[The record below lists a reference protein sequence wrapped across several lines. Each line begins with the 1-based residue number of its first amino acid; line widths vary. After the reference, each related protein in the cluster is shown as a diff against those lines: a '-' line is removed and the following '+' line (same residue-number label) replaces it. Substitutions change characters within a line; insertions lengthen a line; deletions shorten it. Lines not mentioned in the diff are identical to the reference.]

1 MAVQVLIC
9 DDSAMARKQLARSL
23 PDDWDA
29 EVHFA
34 VDGHDALAQLEKRRF
49 DLMFLDLNMPN
60 LDGYGVLAELKG
72 CPDAPRV
79 LVVSADIQPLAYQ
92 KVMDLG
98 ALHFLRKPIAP
109 DALIEQLHQ
118 FDLYRS
124 GALQKHGHS
133 AVAMDDA
140 LREICNIA
148 MGRAADNMAKV
159 LGAFI
164 ELPVPKLRRLKSSEM
179 EMLLAESFQ
188 DDTLKVISQGFIGS
202 GIAGEAL
209 LLFEQSCYESMGRL
223 MGMAEVDSDAARLE
237 VQMDTANLLFAS
249 FLNGLS
255 EQLHIPFCQSH
266 PVVLS
271 AVPTCQLRGDT
282 LAVEISYRLTDHQI
296 LCDLLLL
303 FPQNSLTRLENNLQ
317 YLLELP

>member
-23 PDDWDA
+23 PEDWDA
-29 EVHFA
+29 NIQFA
-34 VDGHDALAQLEKRRF
+34 VDGRDALSRLSQQRF
-49 DLMFLDLNMPN
+49 DLLFLDLNMPN
-60 LDGYGVLAELKG
+60 LDGYGVLSELKG
-72 CPDAPRV
+72 DPKAPDV
-79 LVVSADIQPLAYQ
+79 LVLSADIQPLAYQ

-98 ALHFLRKPIAP
+98 ALNFLRKPITP
-109 DALIEQLHQ
+109 VALKQELIQ

-124 GALQKHGHS
+124 GSLQHQAAS

-148 MGRAADNMAKV
+148 MGQAADNMAKV

-164 ELPVPKLRRLKSSEM
+164 ELPVPKLRRLQASEM
-179 EMLLAESFQ
+179 EMLLAASFQ
-188 DDTLKVISQGFIGS
+188 DDALKVISQGFIGA

-223 MGMAEVDSDAARLE
+223 MGMSDLNTDAARLE

-271 AVPTCQLRGDT
+271 SVPTCQLRGET
-282 LAVEISYRLTDHQI
+282 LAVEISYRLTEQQI
-296 LCDLLLL
+296 LCDLLLF
-303 FPQNSLTRLENNLQ
+303 FPQDSLNRLEHNLQ
-317 YLLELP
+317 YLLE

>member
-9 DDSAMARKQLARSL
+9 DDSAMARKQLARNL
-23 PDDWDA
+23 PEDWDA
-29 EVHFA
+29 EIQFA
-34 VDGHDALAQLEKRRF
+34 VDGRDALSQLTHKDF

-72 CPDAPRV
+72 QRHAPKV

-98 ALHFLRKPIAP
+98 ALNFLRKPIAP
-109 DALIEQLHQ
+109 DTLKQELVQ

-124 GALQKHGHS
+124 GALQHHGAT

-148 MGRAADNMAKV
+148 MGQAADNMAKV
-159 LGAFI
+159 LGKFI
-164 ELPVPKLRRLKSSEM
+164 ELPVPKLRRLHASEM

-188 DDTLKVISQGFIGS
+188 DVSLRVISQGFIGA

-223 MGMAEVDSDAARLE
+223 MGMSDVESDAARLE

-271 AVPTCQLRGDT
+271 GVPTCQLRGET

-296 LCDLLLL
+296 LCDLLLF
-303 FPQNSLTRLENNLQ
+303 FPHDSLKRLEHNLT
-317 YLLELP
+317 YLLE